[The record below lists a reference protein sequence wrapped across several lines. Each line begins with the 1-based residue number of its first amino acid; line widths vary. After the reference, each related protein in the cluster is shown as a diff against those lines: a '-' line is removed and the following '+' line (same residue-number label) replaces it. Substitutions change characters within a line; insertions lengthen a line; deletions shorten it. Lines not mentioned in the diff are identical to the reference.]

1 MNKIK
6 EFFSKINKNKF
17 LKYTLIIG
25 LGIIIF
31 LFIKKM
37 FGRKKEED
45 TTLAPNTSTSDYQYG
60 MTYVPMGGGGGYG
73 GTESDLSGI
82 YQWIAGQEQ
91 KNQQYVTKE
100 DLSSSQDNLFDKLS
114 GNFKTTVETLVN
126 QAKQDRVENINKI
139 SNKGLTQNQSKVYTD
154 IYTESSFIRQLEN
167 ALTPYK
173 QAWSTAYGTNDIA
186 GMEKAHQNALSV
198 RRNYAD
204 IAQRHN
210 IGFSW
215 GGEDNEY
222 LVVGGR
228 EI

>member
-17 LKYTLIIG
+17 LKYSLIIG
-25 LGIIIF
+25 VGLILF

-37 FGRKKEED
+37 FGKKDDETE
-45 TTLAPNTSTSDYQYG
+45 LAPNTSTSDYQYG
-60 MTYVPMGGGGGYG
+60 MSYVPMGGGGGYG
-73 GTESDLSGI
+73 GTGSDLSGI
-82 YQWIAGQEQ
+82 YQWMAGQEQ

-100 DLSSSQDNLFDKLS
+100 DLSSSQDSLFDKLS
-114 GNFKTTVETLVN
+114 GTFTTTVESLVN
-126 QAKQDRVENINKI
+126 QAKQERTENLNKI
-139 SNKGLTQNQSKVYTD
+139 SNKGITHNQSKVYTD
-154 IYTESSFIRQLEN
+154 VYTESSFIRQLEN
-167 ALTPYK
+167 ALAPKK
-173 QAWSTAYGTNDIA
+173 QAWSQAYSVNDTA
-186 GMEKAHQNALSV
+186 GMEKAHQEAVNI

-222 LVVGGR
+222 LKIGGR